1 VRKGPLFDIR
11 GSLLAVISRTVPP
24 NQHPHFLSNCER
36 RERSMSEGFSVL
48 LVGAGEAL
56 RITED
61 VKRS

>member
-1 VRKGPLFDIR
+1 
-11 GSLLAVISRTVPP
+11 
-24 NQHPHFLSNCER
+24 
-36 RERSMSEGFSVL
+36 MSEGFSVL